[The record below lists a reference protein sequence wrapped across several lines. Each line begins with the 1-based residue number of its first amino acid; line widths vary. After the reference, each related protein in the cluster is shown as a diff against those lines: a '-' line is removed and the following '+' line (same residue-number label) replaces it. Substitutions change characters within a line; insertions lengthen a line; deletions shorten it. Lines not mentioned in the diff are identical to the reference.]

1 LRPNGLLRRMR
12 AVHVIIVTTML
23 AVPASA
29 FALTGATTATGQ
41 SEQNPLNLRLNPGR
55 VTFGDAVRVT
65 GTAPAADV
73 GKQVLLETAARTAP
87 SWRQTAATTVGTNGA
102 FRFRVV
108 PRRSSF
114 LRVVVQAPSSSVPV
128 ASAAAADT
136 SSEVP
141 SRALRVVTVTA
152 RFAIAHHQVSV
163 LGGGPVHVGG
173 KLLPE
178 DPGRF
183 VRLQGHTSRGWRT
196 VATGH
201 TGARGGFRLRYT
213 PLGGAGQRLRMVF
226 AGDGRNGRSVQPA
239 GTVTVFDQTLASW
252 YDDAGN
258 TACGFHAGLGV
269 ANKTLP
275 CGTKVAFHYGG
286 RTVTATVDDRGP
298 YVGGREWDLNQNT
311 AAALGFSGVGTVW
324 SST

>member
-1 LRPNGLLRRMR
+1 LRPSRLLRRTR
-12 AVHVIIVTTML
+12 AAQLIMITTML

-29 FALTGATTATGQ
+29 FALTGATTATGH
-41 SEQNPLNLRLNPGR
+41 SEQNPLNLRVSPGR
-55 VTFGDAVRVT
+55 VTFGHAVRVT
-65 GTAPAADV
+65 GTAPGADV

-87 SWRQTAATTVGTNGA
+87 MWQRTAATTVGANRT

-114 LRVVVQAPSSSVPV
+114 MRVVVQAPSSPTPV
-128 ASAAAADT
+128 ARATTVDT

-141 SRALRVVTVTA
+141 SGTLRAVTVTA
-152 RFAIAHHQVSV
+152 RFAIARRGFSV
-163 LGGGPVHVGG
+163 LGGGPVRVGG
-173 KLLPE
+173 KLLPAVA
-178 DPGRF
+178 GRI
-183 VRLQGHTSRGWRT
+183 VRLQGRTSRGWRT

-201 TGARGGFRLRYT
+201 TGGHGTFRLGYA
-213 PLGGAGQRLRMVF
+213 PAGGAGQRLRMMF

-239 GTVTVFDQTLASW
+239 GSVTVFGQSVASW
-252 YDDAGN
+252 YDDGGN

-275 CGTKVAFHYGG
+275 CGSRVAFHYGN
-286 RTVTATVDDRGP
+286 RTVTAVVDDRGP

-324 SST
+324 SSR